1 MMALMLFASTGFT
14 LQPTALSRSAAQQR
28 MAAPPAMIFDQIFGG
43 GKAKASHILLND
55 GGRANFIKGQIERG
69 EITFEKAAREFS
81 SCPSSSKGGDLGLFA
96 PGAMV
101 PEFDRYCFNPG
112 TAVGEMGIVRTQFGT
127 HIVKLT
133 KKA

>member
-1 MMALMLFASTGFT
+1 MLALFALAVAFNVAQMDMHRAVSVPARSTMPSMF
-14 LQPTALSRSAAQQR
+14 
-28 MAAPPAMIFDQIFGG
+28 FDQIFGA

-55 GGRANFIKGQIERG
+55 GGRANFIKSQIERG

-81 SCPSSSKGGDLGLFA
+81 TCPSASKGGDLGLFA

-101 PEFDRYCFNPG
+101 PQFDDYCFSPS

-133 KKA
+133 KKP